1 MYTGKCQHTAEIKGY
16 TTKTAE
22 HIGLHGTRDFG
33 NFGGIRGQHKQISL
47 GHKIF

>member
-22 HIGLHGTRDFG
+22 HIDLHGTKDFG
-33 NFGGIRGQHKQISL
+33 GVWWDKGTT
-47 GHKIF
+47 